1 MTTGA
6 AAVPR
11 FPDRWRNGGSAKED
25 APAAVEAFLSW
36 AHSRGLRPTAL
47 ELTPT
52 EARLRLP
59 PGAVPFRVSWRRP
72 WELRLGGVTL
82 LSVSLPRSGLFGRYP
97 LERVIMPVD
106 VERLAADLGSLPM
119 VEKIGVF
126 VEEVDPILAV
136 RVAGRWLEVH
146 RWLRRPYILSDD
158 EVLVHRAGEKQ
169 VVVAA

>member
-1 MTTGA
+1 MTTNA
-6 AAVPR
+6 AAVSR
-11 FPDRWRNGGSAKED
+11 FPDRWRHGVSAKEE
-25 APAAVEAFLSW
+25 APAAVEAFLDW
-36 AHSRGLRPTAL
+36 ARSRGLRPTAL

-52 EARLRLP
+52 QARLRLP

-97 LERVIMPVD
+97 LERLIMPVH
-106 VERLAADLGSLPM
+106 VERLAADLGALPM

-158 EVLVHRAGEKQ
+158 ELLVRRASAER
-169 VVVAA
+169 VVASA